1 MKPLEAMGVRAEQ
14 SQTWQCLEGVQSLW
28 GHKEGWQAEE
38 GKKAEG
44 RTVRPDKQGQEGRRE
59 AF

>member
-1 MKPLEAMGVRAEQ
+1 MRAEQ